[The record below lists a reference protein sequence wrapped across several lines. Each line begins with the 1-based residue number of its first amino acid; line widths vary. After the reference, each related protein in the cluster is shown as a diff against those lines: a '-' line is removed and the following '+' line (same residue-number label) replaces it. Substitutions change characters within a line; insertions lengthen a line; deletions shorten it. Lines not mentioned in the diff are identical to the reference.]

1 MMFNSVSCC
10 IKKSRCLCCRACVS
24 TLRTL
29 CASSFV
35 RRNQCCSKQ
44 RRASAPSVS
53 AINANKQSCCCLSV
67 VVVVVKFSVVVQGGV
82 VDVGWRRIKF
92 VVVFVVNHVV
102 IVFRRNFHNF
112 GVMLRQHTCYFI
124 EIGIMMIDCQFIILI
139 LQSSNTTHFADS
151 VIIAGTAAGIVAEV
165 IVVAATGL
173 RTTMLAHLVVLLSC
187 GVQACVAEFVVR
199 VL

>member
-1 MMFNSVSCC
+1 MSCC

-44 RRASAPSVS
+44 RPASAPSAS
-53 AINANKQSCCCLSV
+53 AINANKQSCCSSSV
-67 VVVVVKFSVVVQGGV
+67 VVVVVKFSIVVQGG

-92 VVVFVVNHVV
+92 VVGFVVNHVV

-112 GVMLRQHTCYFI
+112 SVMLRQHTCYFI

-139 LQSSNTTHFADS
+139 L
-151 VIIAGTAAGIVAEV
+151 
-165 IVVAATGL
+165 L
-173 RTTMLAHLVVLLSC
+173 RS
-187 GVQACVAEFVVR
+187 ENSI
-199 VL
+199 